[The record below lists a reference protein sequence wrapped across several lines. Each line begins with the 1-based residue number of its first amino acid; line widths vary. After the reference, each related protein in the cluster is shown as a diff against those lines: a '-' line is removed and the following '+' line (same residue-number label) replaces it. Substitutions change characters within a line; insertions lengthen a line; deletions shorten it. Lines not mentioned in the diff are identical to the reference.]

1 MVPDRKRDLYSN
13 HLNYR
18 CQPARRAGCEW
29 PGSTFMFRETSKH
42 FDRDLDQILD
52 RVYGANADKGAVP
65 DTNAASMRQLVV
77 RREQGSLELKLALA
91 DLRDR
96 REKSQSTL
104 RMTEEINFLQNQISV
119 LRELSE
125 QIATLRAKL
134 AALDG

>member
-1 MVPDRKRDLYSN
+1 
-13 HLNYR
+13 
-18 CQPARRAGCEW
+18 
-29 PGSTFMFRETSKH
+29 MFRETSKH

-52 RVYGANADKGAVP
+52 RVYGANADKRPGL
-65 DTNAASMRQLVV
+65 DTNAANMRQLVV

-104 RMTEEINFLQNQISV
+104 RMTEEVNFLQNQIRT

-125 QIATLRAKL
+125 QIAALRAKL
-134 AALDG
+134 AALDE

>member
-1 MVPDRKRDLYSN
+1 
-13 HLNYR
+13 
-18 CQPARRAGCEW
+18 
-29 PGSTFMFRETSKH
+29 MFRETSKH

-52 RVYGANADKGAVP
+52 RVYGANADKRAVP